1 MKISISGHSG
11 YAPSG
16 QDIVCAG
23 ISTLGQ
29 TAAMMYAKMEAA
41 GELETF
47 TAEKSNGTLL
57 LAIKAYKHTKAK
69 AAGIYSFFCTG
80 ARLIADSYPANV
92 TFIVDD
98 DLSSEAGRKTKINSL

>member
-57 LAIKAYKHTKAK
+57 LAVKAKTTKAK
-69 AAGIYSFFCTG
+69 SKAKGIYSFFCTG
-80 ARLIADSYPANV
+80 AKLIADNYPKNV
-92 TFIVDD
+92 IVTV
-98 DLSSEAGRKTKINSL
+98 EGGEKIEN

>member
-1 MKISISGHSG
+1 MEISISGHSE

-57 LAIKAYKHTKAK
+57 LAVKAYKHTKAK
-69 AAGIYSFFCTG
+69 AKGIYNFFCTG
-80 ARLIADSYPANV
+80 AKLIADNYPKNV
-92 TFIVDD
+92 IVTV
-98 DLSSEAGRKTKINSL
+98 EGGEKIEN

>member
-29 TAAMMYAKMEAA
+29 TAAMMYAKMKAA

-57 LAIKAYKHTKAK
+57 LAIKDTNIPKQRQKEF
-69 AAGIYSFFCTG
+69 IIFS
-80 ARLIADSYPANV
+80 ARAQS
-92 TFIVDD
+92 
-98 DLSSEAGRKTKINSL
+98 LSQTTIRKM

>member
-29 TAAMMYAKMEAA
+29 TAAMMYAKMKAA

-69 AAGIYSFFCTG
+69 AKGIYNFFCTG
-80 ARLIADSYPANV
+80 AKLIHNDFYAVVLITVEFHPMDYLANLAV
-92 TFIVDD
+92 HAHI
-98 DLSSEAGRKTKINSL
+98 